1 MFSKIAT
8 AAALSLGLATG
19 ALAQVATTPN
29 DQSMNYNGI
38 PEAGMNSGTGT
49 TVVDPTTTN
58 SVTTG
63 TTMTPNTTL
72 SSDGNCSAPVSVD
85 TVGQSKNPVTRT
97 QC

>member
-1 MFSKIAT
+1 MFSKLAT
-8 AAALSLGLATG
+8 ATILSLGLATG

-29 DQSMNYNGI
+29 DQSMMNNGI
-38 PEAGMNSGTGT
+38 PNAGTTSGSGTMM
-49 TVVDPTTTN
+49 VDPSTTN

-63 TTMTPNTTL
+63 TTMNPNTTL

-85 TVGQSKNPVTRT
+85 TVEQSKSPVTRT